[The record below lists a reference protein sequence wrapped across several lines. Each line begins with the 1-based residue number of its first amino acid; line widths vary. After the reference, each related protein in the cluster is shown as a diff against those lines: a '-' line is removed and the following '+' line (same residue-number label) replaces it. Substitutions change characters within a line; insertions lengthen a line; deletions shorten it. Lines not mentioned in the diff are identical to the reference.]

1 MSEVNLLVRVSAE
14 ESHIDALK
22 QEMVKVQGV
31 TQNEPGCIRYQ
42 FYQDRK
48 QPQMFYVQ
56 ECYQNKDAFLAHA
69 NSEHMAE
76 YLKATEG
83 MIKSVDMHKVDPVT

>member
-14 ESHIDALK
+14 DTHLEALK
-22 QEMVKVQGV
+22 AEMVKVQKM
-31 TQNEPGCIRYQ
+31 TQSEPGCLRYQ

-56 ECYQNKDAFLAHA
+56 ECYESKDAFLAHA
-69 NSEHMAE
+69 NSEHMAA

-83 MIKSVDMHKVDPVT
+83 MIQSVDMHKVDPVQ